1 MEKIVQD
8 KQQLIHKKLHNDS
21 KQQNVT
27 SWGIIVDNCRQIH
40 RFGLASNLSWEP
52 KCQNL
57 THYIYTE
64 GISIFSKATYS
75 NSYKLYIH

>member
-52 KCQNL
+52 KMSESD
-57 THYIYTE
+57 T
-64 GISIFSKATYS
+64 
-75 NSYKLYIH
+75 LYLH